1 MKWNFLEEVEV
12 EFESKFSDVNEHKEI
27 FNFIESS
34 FIVDVSSLTPAITQ
48 LCPDNR
54 AALDDILHVEL
65 RADVGHFWSL
75 VSEADFPN
83 LKPLTQKR
91 GGAIEGR
98 FYGDQVGGSKTMPV
112 HLLGFSSTYFLLSQC
127 HLQTSST
134 DIPT

>member
-1 MKWNFLEEVEV
+1 MNSSTSQNSEQQAKVICLCCSTSATEDLLKWNFLEEVEV

-65 RADVGHFWSL
+65 RADVGHFWSW
-75 VSEADFPN
+75 VSEADFPT
-83 LKPLTQKR
+83 LKPLVQKVTS
-91 GGAIEGR
+91 
-98 FYGDQVGGSKTMPV
+98 FFMSTSTCDQP
-112 HLLGFSSTYFLLSQC
+112 FQ
-127 HLQTSST
+127 
-134 DIPT
+134 P

>member
-75 VSEADFPN
+75 VSEADFPT
-83 LKPLTQKR
+83 LKPLVQ
-91 GGAIEGR
+91 
-98 FYGDQVGGSKTMPV
+98 QVTSFFMSPYTPV
-112 HLLGFSSTYFLLSQC
+112 INLFSQNYEEETEKPADLC
-127 HLQTSST
+127 SS
-134 DIPT
+134 